1 MKKLFILLFLVQYS
15 FIFAQKDCEFTT
27 NVTDSLGTYKST
39 KEYIMHERF
48 FGGSEKSLFFSLINN
63 GEFPSLKVQLI
74 QKNSDF
80 IPVTCFDESSKV
92 FVQLENGKIIT
103 LLGANQSDCG
113 DSVVVEN
120 KNCRILTG
128 YFLFMKDT
136 FEELKNSPI
145 SILRIKYG
153 TETTDYIIKEELI
166 SEIDKIN
173 YQPSHYFIDYLKC
186 VE

>member
-1 MKKLFILLFLVQYS
+1 MKKLLILFILFQFSL
-15 FIFAQKDCEFTT
+15 IFGQKECEFTT

-39 KEYIMHERF
+39 KVYIMHERF
-48 FGGSEKSLFFSLINN
+48 FGSTEKSLFFSLINN

-74 QKNSDF
+74 QKSNDF
-80 IPVTCFDESSKV
+80 IPATCFDERSKV

-103 LLGANQSDCG
+103 LLGVNQSDCG
-113 DSVVVEN
+113 NSVAFEN

-153 TETTDYIIKEELI
+153 TETIDYIIKEELI

-173 YQPSHYFIDYLKC
+173 YRPSTYFMDFLKC